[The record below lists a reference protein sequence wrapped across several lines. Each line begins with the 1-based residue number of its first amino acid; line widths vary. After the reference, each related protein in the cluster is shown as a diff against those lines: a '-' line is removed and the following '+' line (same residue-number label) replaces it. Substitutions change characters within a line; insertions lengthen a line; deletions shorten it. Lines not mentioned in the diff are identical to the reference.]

1 MTTKTLFAKRH
12 SLRFKMSAYMIIP
25 LTIFL
30 LAYTYYNVKTNSN
43 ALEEA
48 LLTKGNALARGG
60 AASMVQ
66 VLEVAIDTGKFSKEQ
81 VFDTNYQ
88 PFDKLLDNQGRELIL
103 YHTAYDTYLDST
115 IQTVEDEIQKD
126 PEVVFAALVDKNGYL
141 PTHNTNFS
149 QKTRDFQKN
158 RTKRLFNDIVG
169 LKSAQN
175 TNLETPLKQV
185 YKRDTGETM
194 WDVSY
199 PVYVKGQHWGG
210 FRIGFSMDK
219 MDKKVGA
226 VTARTIVS
234 MGVIFVI
241 IVGIILFISSRISGP
256 LERASSVM
264 AGVADRLDLSKRL
277 EVRSEDEVGKMGRS
291 FNFLMET
298 FSNAFKQIMKAAYDV
313 AESAKKVGDV
323 TSQVVKNAGT
333 QAERAQDVLKR
344 VETMGV
350 TAKEVASHAE
360 ASKEATGKTTKTVE
374 EISTGVKEVAE
385 SASIQ
390 NKRSLE
396 SVKTIQEM
404 GETAKGVQ
412 NRAKQ
417 QVGAVSRTALA
428 VNQMVSSINEV
439 TKGTQEASHQG
450 ETTAQIAKEGSG
462 AVEKVV
468 ASMQSIAESSE
479 HIYEIIDVISD
490 IAEQT
495 NLLALNAAI
504 EAARAGEHGKGFA
517 VVADEVRK
525 LAERSAES
533 TKEIADLI
541 KKSTKKVEEGKQ
553 LTDSSRGALDQIV
566 VAVEKTRDVIN
577 NISVTM
583 TEQARSTQE
592 VSNITKE
599 LGELANAITELT
611 EEQAKRREMAEKA
624 LNDLLDQSNNI
635 AAATEEQ
642 VAFIGNIS
650 QQVSGVNKS
659 SEEITQMTVKQTQR
673 SAELVA
679 IMQTMA
685 EVASQNATGALGA
698 SKSAEQLAQVANEMN
713 KLVSQFKTE

>member
-30 LAYTYYNVKTNSN
+30 AAYTYYNVKTNAS

-48 LLTKGNALARGG
+48 LLAKGYALARGG
-60 AASMVQ
+60 AASMAQ
-66 VLEVAIDTGKFSKEQ
+66 VLEAAIDSGKFTKEQ
-81 VFDTNYQ
+81 IFDTNYQ
-88 PFDKLLDNQGRELIL
+88 AFDKLLDNQGKELVL
-103 YHTAYDTYLDST
+103 YHTAYDTYVDGA
-115 IQTVEDEIQKD
+115 IQAIEDEIQKD
-126 PEVVFAALVDKNGYL
+126 PEVVFAVLVDKNGYL

-158 RTKRLFNDIVG
+158 RTKRLFNDPVG
-169 LKSAQN
+169 LKAAQN

-199 PVYVKGQHWGG
+199 PVNAKGQHWGG

-219 MDKKVGA
+219 MDKKVAA
-226 VTARTIVS
+226 VTTRTIIS
-234 MGVIFVI
+234 MGIIFSM
-241 IVGIILFISSRISGP
+241 IVGIILLISGRISGP
-256 LERASSVM
+256 LERASSIM
-264 AGVADRLDLSKRL
+264 ADVADHLNLSRRL
-277 EVRSEDEVGKMGRS
+277 EIQSEDEVGKMGRS
-291 FNFLMET
+291 FNFLMEA
-298 FSNAFKQIMKAAYDV
+298 FSSAFKQIMKAAYDV
-313 AESAKKVGDV
+313 AESSKKVGDV
-323 TSQVVKNAGT
+323 TGQVVKNAGA

-344 VETMGV
+344 VQVMGV

-360 ASKEATGKTTKTVE
+360 GSKEATVKTAKTVE

-390 NKRSLE
+390 NKRSVE
-396 SVKTIQEM
+396 SVKTIQQM
-404 GETAKGVQ
+404 GETAQGVQ
-412 NRAKQ
+412 IKAKQ
-417 QVGAVSRTALA
+417 QAGAVSRTALA

-439 TKGTQEASHQG
+439 TKNTQEASHQG

-566 VAVEKTRDVIN
+566 VAVGKTRDIIN
-577 NISVTM
+577 NISLTM
-583 TEQARSTQE
+583 TEQTRSTQE
-592 VSNITKE
+592 VSNVTKE
-599 LGELANAITELT
+599 LGELATAITELT
-611 EEQAKRREMAEKA
+611 EDQAKRREMAEKA
-624 LNDLLDQSNNI
+624 LNELLDQSNNI
-635 AAATEEQ
+635 AASTEEQ
-642 VAFIGNIS
+642 VVSIGNIS

-659 SEEITQMTVKQTQR
+659 SEEITQMTAKQTER

-685 EVASQNATGALGA
+685 EVAGQNATGALGA
-698 SKSAEQLAQVANEMN
+698 SKSAEELAKIANEMN

>member
-1 MTTKTLFAKRH
+1 MTTKKLLAKRN
-12 SLRFKMSAYMIIP
+12 SLRFKMSIYMIIP
-25 LTIFL
+25 LTVFL
-30 LAYTYYNVKTNSN
+30 VAYTYYNVRTNAD
-43 ALEEA
+43 ALGEA

-60 AASMVQ
+60 AASMAQ
-66 VLEVAIDTGKFSKEQ
+66 VLTSAIESRTFTKEQ
-81 VFDTNYQ
+81 VFDTNYKA
-88 PFDKLLDNQGRELIL
+88 FDKLLDKEGKELVL
-103 YHTAYDTYLDST
+103 FHTAYDEYLDGD
-115 IQTVEDEIQKD
+115 IQLIEDEIQKD
-126 PEVVFAALVDKNGYL
+126 PEVVFAVLVDKNGYL

-149 QKTRDFQKN
+149 QKSRDYTKN
-158 RTKRLFNDIVG
+158 RTKRMFNDPVG
-169 LKSAQN
+169 LKAAQH

-199 PVYVKGQHWGG
+199 PVYVNGQHWGG
-210 FRIGFSMDK
+210 FRIGFSMDQIDKKIAGVTTRTIISMAIIFLAIVTIILFTSSRISAPLERAASVMAEVADKLDLTKRLEVKSQDEVGK
-219 MDKKVGA
+219 MGNSFNFLMDALSKAFKQIMRAAVDVGESSKKVGA
-226 VTARTIVS
+226 VTT
-234 MGVIFVI
+234 
-241 IVGIILFISSRISGP
+241 
-256 LERASSVM
+256 
-264 AGVADRLDLSKRL
+264 
-277 EVRSEDEVGKMGRS
+277 
-291 FNFLMET
+291 
-298 FSNAFKQIMKAAYDV
+298 
-313 AESAKKVGDV
+313 
-323 TSQVVKNAGT
+323 QVVKNASA

-344 VETMGV
+344 VETMGN
-350 TAKEVASHAE
+350 TAKEVAVRAE
-360 ASKEATGKTTKTVE
+360 ASKGATVNAAKAVQ
-374 EISTGVKEVAE
+374 EISSGVKEVAE
-385 SASIQ
+385 SATIQ

-404 GETAKGVQ
+404 GETAKNVQ
-412 NRAKQ
+412 SKAKLQ
-417 QVGAVSRTALA
+417 TGAVSRTASA
-428 VNQMVSSINEV
+428 VNQMVSSIGEV
-439 TKGTQEASHQG
+439 SKGTQEAAHQG
-450 ETTAQIAKEGSG
+450 QTAAQIAKEGSL

-566 VAVEKTRDVIN
+566 VAVEKTRDIIN
-577 NISVTM
+577 NISLTM

-592 VSNITKE
+592 VSAVTKE
-599 LGELANAITELT
+599 LGDLATGISELT
-611 EEQAKRREMAEKA
+611 EEQAKRREIAEKA
-624 LNDLLDQSNNI
+624 LDELLNQSNNI

-642 VAFIGNIS
+642 VGFISNVT
-650 QQVSGVNKS
+650 QQVSGVNQS
-659 SEEITQMTVKQTQR
+659 SEEITQMTSKQTER

-698 SKSAEQLAQVANEMN
+698 SKSTEELGKVAEEMN
-713 KLVSQFKTE
+713 KLVSQFRTD